1 MNGSTLPEAESSNQ
15 GSVKEKEMTRLNI
28 SEDKTK
34 LPLFALHWLSF
45 RKSMLFEQ
53 FLSISKV
60 RVLPHT
66 IPND

>member
-34 LPLFALHWLSF
+34 LPLFALH
-45 RKSMLFEQ
+45 
-53 FLSISKV
+53 
-60 RVLPHT
+60 
-66 IPND
+66 